1 MSMKELATALAGAQV
16 LAFRVPMLWAMTL
29 SPTPARR
36 AEAVR
41 MIVEKQMAVAEGL
54 NAAALTALAQWMKIA
69 SGQNL
74 PVETVSARIVE
85 AAVRPGRRRVRA
97 NARRL
102 GRRKR
107 I

>member
-1 MSMKELATALAGAQV
+1 MKELATALAAAQV
-16 LAFRVPMLWAMTL
+16 LAFRLPMLWAMAL

-36 AEAVR
+36 AEAVK

-54 NAAALTALAQWMKIA
+54 NAAALSALATWMKLA
-69 SGQNL
+69 TGR
-74 PVETVSARIVE
+74 TVSAP
-85 AAVRPGRRRVRA
+85 AAAARLAKAATRPGERRVRA

-102 GRRKR
+102 ARRKR